1 MKSRAS
7 ARSPRVR
14 KSEDVRRS
22 ARPRRPARPF
32 TENYREILELAPV
45 GIFSSTPAGR
55 FLVVNQAF
63 ARMLGYDSAAELL
76 RVDISRD
83 LYFDPADRQ
92 KLREDFEKSSG
103 IVRWEALLKKK
114 DGSPL
119 SVSFDGRVV
128 RDAKGRAVGYQGF
141 VHDITERKRAEE
153 AQRASEERFRALVEN
168 SAEVTGLVDREGRWL
183 YVSSSVR
190 RLLGFDPEEIL
201 AMGRFGTR
209 VHPDDLPG
217 LSERFRALV
226 EGSGGTDSYEFRGRR
241 KDGVWRLFEVVG
253 DNRLSDP
260 NVGAVVMNYRDI
272 TEKKRAEEQLR
283 RSEERF
289 RALVEN
295 SHEVVSLFDRE
306 GRWLYIS
313 PSVQRIWGY
322 TPEEMLATK
331 SFGER
336 VHPDDREAV
345 LKKFHALVASPDAI
359 ARVEFRALHK
369 DGSWRDIE
377 AVTVNRFDDPAIGA
391 IVANLRDITERRR
404 ADEQRAA
411 ILERV
416 SDAFVA
422 LDKDW
427 RYVYLNEKA
436 AQIFGRTREELIGK
450 HIWTEFPEGV
460 GQPFYKAYYRA
471 AESQTPIE
479 LEEYYPPYDRW
490 FENRIYPSPD
500 GLSIFF
506 RDITERK
513 QAEEK
518 LRRAYQEHRA
528 LAARMET
535 VREEEASRIARE
547 FHDEIGQALTAIKL
561 QLQTLQRHAGAA
573 AFAEELGEGLQIAER
588 AIEAVRSLSQD
599 LRPAVLDDLGL
610 PAALRWHL
618 DRQAQLAGFK
628 AELSALL
635 PPGRLSRE
643 LETACFRVVQEAV
656 TNVVRHARASR
667 VRVDLALDGT
677 ALLLAVQD
685 DGVGFDVAAAQA
697 RARGGQS
704 LGILGMEE
712 RVSQLGGSF
721 SIDSNS
727 SEGTRICVRLP
738 FAAAPPA
745 DSR

>member
-7 ARSPRVR
+7 ARSLRGR
-14 KSEDVRRS
+14 NGEAARRS
-22 ARPRRPARPF
+22 GGPRRPARPF
-32 TENYREILELAPV
+32 TENYREIVELAPV

-55 FLVVNQAF
+55 FNVVNQAF

-76 RVDISRD
+76 RVDIPRD
-83 LYFDPADRQ
+83 LYLDPADRQ
-92 KLREDFEKSSG
+92 KIIEEYEKSSG
-103 IVRWEALLKKK
+103 IVRIEALLKKK

-119 SVSFDGRVV
+119 PVRFDGRVV
-128 RDAKGRAVGYQGF
+128 RDAKGRTLGYDGF
-141 VHDITERKRAEE
+141 VHDITESKRVSVVLRRSDA
-153 AQRASEERFRALVEN
+153 RFRALVEN
-168 SAEVTGLVDREGRWL
+168 SAEVTGLLDREGRFL

-190 RLLGFDPEEIL
+190 RVLGFEPEEIL
-201 AMGRFGTR
+201 AMGKFGSR
-209 VHPDDLPG
+209 VHPDDLG
-217 LSERFRALV
+217 AIRERFRALV
-226 EGSGGTDSYEFRGRR
+226 EGAPGPMSMEFRGRR
-241 KDGVWRLFEVVG
+241 KDGSWRLFEVVG

-260 NVGAVVMNYRDI
+260 NVGAIVMNYRDI
-272 TEKKRAEEQLR
+272 TDRKRAEEGLR

-295 SHEVVSLFDRE
+295 SHEVVSLFDSE

-313 PSVQRIWGY
+313 PSVRRIWGY

-331 SFGER
+331 HFGER
-336 VHPDDREAV
+336 VHPDDVKAV
-345 LKKFHALVASPDAI
+345 LKKFYGLVANPQAVM
-359 ARVEFRALHK
+359 RVEFRALHK

-377 AVTVNRFDDPAIGA
+377 AVTVNRLDDPAIGA

-427 RYVYLNEKA
+427 RYVYVNEKA
-436 AQIFGRTREELIGK
+436 AQTFGRTREELIGK

-460 GQPFYKAYYRA
+460 GQPFYNAYYRA
-471 AESQTPIE
+471 AETQVPIE

-518 LRRAYQEHRA
+518 LKRAYHEHRL

-535 VREEEASRIARE
+535 VREEDAARIARE

-561 QLQTLQRHAGAA
+561 QLQTLQRRPGAA
-573 AFAEELGEGLQIAER
+573 AFSEELGEGLLIAER
-588 AIEAVRSLSQD
+588 AIEAVRNLSQD

-628 AELSALL
+628 AELSVLL
-635 PPGRLSRE
+635 PAGRLSRE

-667 VRVDLALDGT
+667 VRVDLAQDGT
-677 ALLLAVQD
+677 ALLLAIQD

-712 RVSQLGGSF
+712 RVSHLRGSF
-721 SIDSNS
+721 SIDSSS

-745 DSR
+745 ESR